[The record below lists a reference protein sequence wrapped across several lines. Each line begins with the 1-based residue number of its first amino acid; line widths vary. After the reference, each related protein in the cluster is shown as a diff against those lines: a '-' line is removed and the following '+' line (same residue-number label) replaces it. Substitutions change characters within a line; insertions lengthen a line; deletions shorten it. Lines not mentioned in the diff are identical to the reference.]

1 MLRVKVFVTIT
12 VWLSTVSGVI
22 QDTIS
27 VFIML
32 QIFLLF
38 KCQTINKTMN
48 LAAFWGKCHDYH
60 PDNGGS
66 MHL

>member
-1 MLRVKVFVTIT
+1 MLRVKVFVTIA
-12 VWLSTVSGVI
+12 VWLSTVSGII

-38 KCQTINKTMN
+38 KFQTINKTMN
-48 LAAFWGKCHDYH
+48 LTAFWGKCRDYH